1 MLELPLILLAGL
13 MGSGH
18 CLGMCGPFVLTIGTQ
33 SPASRRALWRQAAFT
48 AGRLSTY
55 GFLGGVSGAAGL
67 WLTHH
72 SGSLLGASGL
82 LAVLAGGLLIVQ
94 GLLAAG
100 WIGWPSRQAPAA
112 LCLAARA
119 YASLLTSPR
128 SGPVFLAGLLTGF
141 LPCGL
146 LYGFLAL
153 AATTHSVGRGA
164 MIMATFGLG
173 TAPALLIAGV
183 GSSLASSLVRRRL
196 LKLAAWSIV
205 ITGAITVTRGVTAIA
220 AHHDARQATEAC
232 PFCRQNHSSHGAT
245 QRDLR
250 ESN

>member
-13 MGSGH
+13 LGSGH
-18 CLGMCGPFVLTIGTQ
+18 CLGMCGPFVLTIGAQGPTN
-33 SPASRRALWRQAAFT
+33 RGGLKRQAAFA

-55 GFLGGVSGAAGL
+55 AFLGGISGAAGL
-67 WLTHH
+67 WLTHY

-82 LAVLAGGLLIVQ
+82 LAVVAGGLLIVQ
-94 GLLAAG
+94 GLLATG
-100 WIGWPSRQAPAA
+100 WISWPSLRAPAA
-112 LCLAARA
+112 LCVAARA

-128 SGPVFLAGLLTGF
+128 CGPVFLAGLLTGF

-164 MIMATFGLG
+164 SIMLTFGLG

-196 LKLAAWSIV
+196 LRLAAWAIV
-205 ITGAITVTRGVTAIA
+205 ITGAITVIRGVTAIA
-220 AHHDARQATEAC
+220 AHHDAGQPTKAC
-232 PFCRQNHSSHGAT
+232 PFCSQSRSSLRAT
-245 QRDLR
+245 DTD
-250 ESN
+250 

>member
-1 MLELPLILLAGL
+1 MMELPLILLAGL
-13 MGSGH
+13 LGSGH
-18 CLGMCGPFVLTIGTQ
+18 CLGMCGPFVLMIGTQ
-33 SPASRRALWRQAAFT
+33 GPADRRGLWRQSAFT

-67 WLTHH
+67 WLTHY
-72 SGSLLGASGL
+72 SGSLLAASGL

-94 GLLAAG
+94 GLLATG
-100 WIGWPSRQAPAA
+100 WISWPSLRAPAA
-112 LCLAARA
+112 LCVAARA
-119 YASLLTSPR
+119 YGSLLTSPR
-128 SGPVFLAGLLTGF
+128 CGPVFLAGLLTGF

-164 MIMATFGLG
+164 MIMVTFGLG

-196 LKLAAWSIV
+196 LRLAAWSIV
-205 ITGAITVTRGVTAIA
+205 ITGAITVARGVTAIA
-220 AHHDARQATEAC
+220 AHHDASQPAEVC
-232 PFCRQNHSSHGAT
+232 PFCSQNHSSHRVT
-245 QRDLR
+245 NRD
-250 ESN
+250 